1 MSQLQHMIR
10 TPIKY
15 NTNRSRQASAV
26 SKKLKKEAALA
37 GDDKIVPASAS
48 SLPANNGIAGL
59 IHSDW
64 GSVQTP
70 AASMQPPINMFTL
83 DQPYSY
89 YPDQSMSLICHK
101 PIRMNASSTVSL
113 EPRSDAILSSE
124 LIQSRRVSSND
135 NSPLYFMDEMMP
147 QAVQRDAVPDL
158 AGSYNDETNNVSCE
172 ASEEEWLQQSNLGIG
187 NDSYVA
193 ERQLGHKGT
202 PEELEDA
209 KSSASCPQ
217 QDSNIADVSDV
228 DFNAFVSRYFP
239 SEMGC

>member
-1 MSQLQHMIR
+1 
-10 TPIKY
+10 
-15 NTNRSRQASAV
+15 
-26 SKKLKKEAALA
+26 
-37 GDDKIVPASAS
+37 
-48 SLPANNGIAGL
+48 
-59 IHSDW
+59 
-64 GSVQTP
+64 
-70 AASMQPPINMFTL
+70 
-83 DQPYSY
+83 
-89 YPDQSMSLICHK
+89 
-101 PIRMNASSTVSL
+101 MNASSTVSL

-158 AGSYNDETNNVSCE
+158 AGSYNDETNNVSCG